1 MASYAAYFRR
11 KLNLTWLLMKR
22 SKVSYLMIAPYVLLF
37 FTFTVLPVIMSMALS
52 STYFNLLEPP
62 RFIGWQNYQRL
73 FLEDD
78 VFLIAVKNTFLF
90 AAITGPV
97 SYMAC
102 FIFAWFINELS
113 PRLRAFMTLLFYAP
127 SISGNVYMMWQ
138 LMFSGDSYGY
148 INGML
153 LKYGFISEPI
163 LFLKEPQYILP
174 IIILVQLW
182 LSLGTSFLAFIAG
195 LQVVDRS
202 LYEAAAVDGIR
213 NRWQELWFITLP
225 AMRSFL
231 MFGAVVQITQSF
243 AVSSVAVAM
252 VGFPSTDY
260 AGHTIMTH
268 LMDYGSIRFDMG
280 YASAIA
286 TILFLVMIGSNKL
299 VQRFLRTL
307 GD

>member
-11 KLNLTWLLMKR
+11 KLNLTWLQMKR

-37 FTFTVLPVIMSMALS
+37 FLFTVLPVVTSMALS
-52 STYFNLLEPP
+52 TTYFNLLEPP

-90 AAITGPV
+90 AAVTGPV

-113 PRLRAFMTLLFYAP
+113 SRMRAFMTLLFYAP

-195 LQVVDRS
+195 LQVVDKS

-225 AMRSFL
+225 AMRSYL

-280 YASAIA
+280 YASSIA